1 MKANLNVYILNSDKV
16 KIYLADAYKK
26 GIKLLPPSVNKSG
39 RYFEVD
45 GKNAIRFGLKGIKN
59 VGATSELIIRER
71 EARGEFKSYQDFV
84 ERIIIHENLKKN
96 VLESLILAGALDEFE
111 GTRRA
116 KLSVM
121 DKMMESSKVDKKA
134 YDSGQIT
141 MFDLAESLGCSEL
154 TELKVIKIPKIE
166 EFDKKILLE
175 SEKEYN
181 GYYITEHPLD
191 SYAKILKDEEIL
203 PLMELV
209 NIVDEDNEVINSVD
223 EDDMNVV
230 SMSKN
235 YNNEEVK
242 VAGVVRDAEMK
253 FTRKGKPYMRFKLE
267 DTTGEI
273 ECKLFKMEMNSEL
286 IRDGERLIV
295 VGTFQDNE
303 FGKSIIANN
312 VSDLSIMGNLAEE
325 ITVIGYNDVIEAR
338 KQWQQLLAVAKL
350 NRGNVTIRF
359 LQNGNKYEFPVKI
372 KLNPLTLSKIQ
383 RIFGENNCKLAS

>member
-39 RYFEVD
+39 KYFEVD

-121 DKMMESSKVDKKA
+121 EKMMESSKVDKKA

-154 TELKVIKIPKIE
+154 TELKVIKTPKIE
-166 EFDKKILLE
+166 EFNKKILLE

-191 SYAKILKDEEIL
+191 SYAEILKDEEVL

-209 NIVDEDNEVINSVD
+209 SIADEDNEVINSVS
-223 EDDMNVV
+223 EDDMDMV

-273 ECKLFKMEMNSEL
+273 ECKLFNMEMNSEL
-286 IRDGERLIV
+286 IRDGERLLL

-303 FGKSIIANN
+303 FGKSIMVNN
-312 VSDLSIMGNLAEE
+312 VSDLSIMGTLAKE
-325 ITVIGYNDVIEAR
+325 ITVIGYDNVIEAR

-350 NRGNVTIRF
+350 NKGNVTIRF

-372 KLNPLTLSKIQ
+372 KLNQLTLSKIQ
-383 RIFGENNCKLAS
+383 RIFGENNCRLVS

>member
-39 RYFEVD
+39 KYFEVD

-121 DKMMESSKVDKKA
+121 EKMMESSKVDKKA

-154 TELKVIKIPKIE
+154 TELKVIKTPKIE
-166 EFDKKILLE
+166 EFNKKILLE

-191 SYAKILKDEEIL
+191 SYAEILKDEEVL

-209 NIVDEDNEVINSVD
+209 SIADEDNEVINSVS
-223 EDDMNVV
+223 EDDMDMV

-273 ECKLFKMEMNSEL
+273 ECKLFNMEMNSEL
-286 IRDGERLIV
+286 IRDGERLLL

-303 FGKSIIANN
+303 FGKSVMVNN
-312 VSDLSIMGNLAEE
+312 VSDLSIMGTLAKE
-325 ITVIGYNDVIEAR
+325 ITVIGYDNVIEAR

-350 NRGNVTIRF
+350 NKGNVTIRF

-372 KLNPLTLSKIQ
+372 KLNQLTLSKIQ
-383 RIFGENNCKLAS
+383 RIFGENNCRLVS

>member
-39 RYFEVD
+39 KYFEVD

-71 EARGEFKSYQDFV
+71 KARGEFKSYQDFV

-121 DKMMESSKVDKKA
+121 EKMMESSKVDKKA

-154 TELKVIKIPKIE
+154 TELKVIKTPKIE
-166 EFDKKILLE
+166 EFNKKILLE

-191 SYAKILKDEEIL
+191 SYAEILKDEEVL

-209 NIVDEDNEVINSVD
+209 SIADEDNEVINSVS
-223 EDDMNVV
+223 EDDMDMV

-273 ECKLFKMEMNSEL
+273 ECKLFNMEMNSEL
-286 IRDGERLIV
+286 IRDGERLLL

-303 FGKSIIANN
+303 FGKSIMVNN
-312 VSDLSIMGNLAEE
+312 VSDLSIMGTLAKE
-325 ITVIGYNDVIEAR
+325 ITVIGYDNVIEAR

-350 NRGNVTIRF
+350 NKGNVTIRF

-372 KLNPLTLSKIQ
+372 KLNQLTLSKIQ
-383 RIFGENNCKLAS
+383 RIFGENNCRLVS

>member
-253 FTRKGKPYMRFKLE
+253 FTRKGKAYMRFKLE

-359 LQNGNKYEFPVKI
+359 LQNGNKHEFPVKI

-383 RIFGENNCKLAS
+383 RIFGENNCRLAS

>member
-39 RYFEVD
+39 KYFEVD

-121 DKMMESSKVDKKA
+121 EKMMESSKVDKKA

-154 TELKVIKIPKIE
+154 TELKVIKTPKIE
-166 EFDKKILLE
+166 EFNKKILLE

-191 SYAKILKDEEIL
+191 SYAEILKDEEVL

-209 NIVDEDNEVINSVD
+209 SIADEDNEVINSVC
-223 EDDMNVV
+223 EDDMDMV
-230 SMSKN
+230 SMSKS

-273 ECKLFKMEMNSEL
+273 ECKLFNMEMNSEL
-286 IRDGERLIV
+286 IRDGERLLL

-303 FGKSIIANN
+303 FGKSIMVNN
-312 VSDLSIMGNLAEE
+312 VSDLSIMGTLAKE
-325 ITVIGYNDVIEAR
+325 ITVIGYDNVIEAR
-338 KQWQQLLAVAKL
+338 KQWRQLLAVAKL
-350 NRGNVTIRF
+350 NEGNVTIRF

-372 KLNPLTLSKIQ
+372 KLNPLTLSKLQI
-383 RIFGENNCKLAS
+383 IFGENNCRLAS

>member
-39 RYFEVD
+39 KYFEVD

-84 ERIIIHENLKKN
+84 ERIIIYENLKKN

-121 DKMMESSKVDKKA
+121 EKMMESSKVDKKA

-154 TELKVIKIPKIE
+154 TELKVIKTPKIE
-166 EFDKKILLE
+166 EFNKKILLE

-191 SYAKILKDEEIL
+191 SYAEILKDEEVL

-209 NIVDEDNEVINSVD
+209 SIADEDNEVINSVS
-223 EDDMNVV
+223 EDDMYMV

-273 ECKLFKMEMNSEL
+273 ECKLFNMEMNSEL
-286 IRDGERLIV
+286 IRDGERLLL

-303 FGKSIIANN
+303 FGKSIMVNN
-312 VSDLSIMGNLAEE
+312 VSDLSIMGILSKE
-325 ITVIGYNDVIEAR
+325 ITVIGYDDVIEAR
-338 KQWQQLLAVAKL
+338 KQWQQLLAVTKL

-372 KLNPLTLSKIQ
+372 KLTPLTLSKIH